1 MTDTHDNIQEFLASL
16 PQRLVVLEQ
25 GIDLK
30 TLKEYLE
37 YSHSFERGELTDEET
52 LHLAS
57 LLHEEGIKDEDKRK
71 ILTMLAHLGSIL
83 AFKEIANFYENA
95 DESLKKWATI
105 ALHECRV
112 FLESE
117 LSDENVG
124 FISTAL
130 GGSGNKM
137 RIYFMVLPLDGK
149 LFSETQRNIIKEEFT
164 LTVKEHNTLL
174 ESVDIQDHYVGFQ
187 ILLPMDVA
195 LASVVEEGIS
205 KCNELGD
212 FVYEHYYATN
222 QNIPE
227 TEEIET
233 IIKVVRGEIP
243 PPPGPWESE
252 PPADN

>member
-1 MTDTHDNIQEFLASL
+1 
-16 PQRLVVLEQ
+16 
-25 GIDLK
+25 
-30 TLKEYLE
+30 
-37 YSHSFERGELTDEET
+37 
-52 LHLAS
+52 
-57 LLHEEGIKDEDKRK
+57 
-71 ILTMLAHLGSIL
+71 
-83 AFKEIANFYENA
+83 
-95 DESLKKWATI
+95 
-105 ALHECRV
+105 
-112 FLESE
+112 
-117 LSDENVG
+117 
-124 FISTAL
+124 
-130 GGSGNKM
+130 
-137 RIYFMVLPLDGK
+137 MVLPLDGK